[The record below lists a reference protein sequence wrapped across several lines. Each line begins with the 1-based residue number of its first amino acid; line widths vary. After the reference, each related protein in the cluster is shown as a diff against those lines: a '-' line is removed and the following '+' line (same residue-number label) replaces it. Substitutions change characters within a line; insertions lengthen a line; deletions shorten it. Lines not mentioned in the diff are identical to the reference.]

1 MGFGVWT
8 VAAGWWG
15 DFSDDEAAALMQE
28 ALDLGVT
35 FFDTAETYGNGR
47 GETVL
52 AHAFPGAARDKI
64 VIGAKLGYDWQ
75 RRPADRQAG
84 HQEAQHCWDPAF
96 LENALRGSLRRLG
109 SDRIDHWQLHNPRMD
124 ALERDD
130 LWTFLDKVQREGHVR
145 SIGVALGPAIGWQ
158 EEGEFAMAQRPIHSV
173 QMIYNALE
181 LDPGRAL
188 LRAAR
193 ESNTSLLVRVPHSS
207 GMLEGHYT
215 EDTVFPEN
223 DHRRHRPRAWL
234 LNGLKKIE
242 QLRFLTDDGATLGQ
256 KALRYVLREPQVA
269 SALPN
274 IYNREQLLEFA
285 AASDVA
291 DVTDAQAAT
300 VEGALR
306 LELRAAGRARGR
318 GEPGDPSPAGGRHGG
333 QWDSQ
338 RHGLAMTT
346 TQSRP
351 ADAAAEPATG
361 KQFVKFSFFRLRDD
375 VRAAPSRRPRR
386 AGVGA

>member
-1 MGFGVWT
+1 MRYRRIAGTDIDVSEVGFGVWT

-15 DFSDDEAAALMQE
+15 AFSDDEAAALMQE

-75 RRPADRQAG
+75 RRAADRQAG

-109 SDRIDHWQLHNPRMD
+109 TDRIDHWQLHNPRMD
-124 ALERDD
+124 ALQRDD

-234 LNGLKKIE
+234 LNGLKKID

-300 VEGALR
+300 IEALYDANYGLPVEQEAGVNPETR
-306 LELRAAGRARGR
+306 RRQAAAAAASGTARGT
-318 GEPGDPSPAGGRHGG
+318 A
-333 QWDSQ
+333 
-338 RHGLAMTT
+338 
-346 TQSRP
+346 SR
-351 ADAAAEPATG
+351 
-361 KQFVKFSFFRLRDD
+361 
-375 VRAAPSRRPRR
+375 
-386 AGVGA
+386 